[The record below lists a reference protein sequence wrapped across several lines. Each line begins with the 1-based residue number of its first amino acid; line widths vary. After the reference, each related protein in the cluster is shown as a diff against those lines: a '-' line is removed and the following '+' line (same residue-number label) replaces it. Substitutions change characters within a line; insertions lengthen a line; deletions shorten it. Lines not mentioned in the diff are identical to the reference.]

1 MSKLRDGMSMA
12 VVMDS
17 MARSNRGAYIAMRH
31 IMACE
36 QARPIIALLDHYGI
50 YEADLYVLYNDKCQ
64 GLVRKL
70 HTLLM
75 ATKMGLLSAT
85 SLHNMAE
92 DQMQVVHF
100 TEETCKQFELTMRNA
115 HELTQKTQER
125 ATHSP
130 QIKKRWN

>member
-1 MSKLRDGMSMA
+1 MKHIL
-12 VVMDS
+12 
-17 MARSNRGAYIAMRH
+17 AY
-31 IMACE
+31 E
-36 QARPIIALLDHYGI
+36 QAKHVIALLDRYGI
-50 YEADLYVLYNDKCQ
+50 YGTDLYVLYNDKCQ

-70 HTLLM
+70 YTLLM
-75 ATKMGLLSAT
+75 ATRMGLLSEEGLQKLT
-85 SLHNMAE
+85 K
-92 DQMQVVHF
+92 DQNQVVHF